1 MSNPSKIPLGGST
14 MPKAVSANEAKNRLG
29 SLLGYVS
36 EQGDEVIVES
46 HGKPKAVIM
55 SIAAYE
61 EVQALREQKRRA
73 EALSQLRAL
82 RADVRTRNQD
92 LTEEHATALA
102 DRFSHDLIDDLAT
115 EGKVTFERDRR

>member
-1 MSNPSKIPLGGST
+1 MT
-14 MPKAVSANEAKNRLG
+14 KAVSANEAKNRLG

-36 EQGDEVIVES
+36 DQDDEVIVES

-73 EALSQLRAL
+73 DALQELREL
-82 RADVRTRNQD
+82 RTEVREQNQE
-92 LTEEHATALA
+92 LTEDEANAIA
-102 DRFSHDLIDDLAT
+102 DRASHELIGDLAH
-115 EGKVTFERDRR
+115 GGAISFERDHS

>member
-1 MSNPSKIPLGGST
+1 

-36 EQGDEVIVES
+36 EQDDEVIVES

-61 EVQALREQKRRA
+61 EVQVLREQKRRA
-73 EALSQLRAL
+73 EALSQLRGL
-82 RADVRTRNQD
+82 RAEVRTRNQD

-102 DRFSHDLIDDLAT
+102 DRFSHDVIDDLAT
-115 EGKVTFERDRR
+115 ESKVTFERDRR